1 MNKLSVNKKAYY
13 DYHVLEIF
21 TAGIQLRGSEIKP
34 VKDGKVSIKEA
45 YCFIDNNEV
54 FIKGMHVTPND
65 KSNDYD
71 NHEPYRDRRLLLNKK
86 EIRNLEK
93 GIEAKGMTLV
103 PLNLFIDSRGLI
115 KLNVGLCKGKKN
127 HDKRESIKAKDI
139 QRDIERSVK

>member
-21 TAGIQLRGSEIKP
+21 TAGIQLMGSEVKP
-34 VKDGKVSIKEA
+34 VKSGKVSIKEA

-103 PLNLFIDSRGLI
+103 PLSLFIDSRGLI

-139 QRDIERSVK
+139 QRDIERSIK

>member
-34 VKDGKVSIKEA
+34 VKGGKVSIKEA

-93 GIEAKGMTLV
+93 GIEARGMTLV
-103 PLNLFIDSRGLI
+103 PLSLFIDSRGLI

-139 QRDIERSVK
+139 QRDIERSIK